1 MLQDLFQPLLTIV
14 GPTIT
19 KQSTRMIDILLADEC
34 LALTTHFLPSR
45 NSQISLSYY
54 SYSSRVS
61 TILIEVPDQVWLAF
75 KENFISFPSTKEQW
89 IKITEDFKKK

>member
-54 SYSSRVS
+54 SYWQIKSFNFSYRGARSSMVS
-61 TILIEVPDQVWLAF
+61 F
-75 KENFISFPSTKEQW
+75 
-89 IKITEDFKKK
+89 